1 MIRPFLLLTSL
12 LLPFPYA
19 GAQIYADFQTSLG
32 NFTCELNHTAAPKT
46 VANFVSLAEGTRKW
60 ADPTGTVRENTPFY
74 NGLTFHRVVP
84 GFVNQG
90 GCPLGVGTSGPGY
103 YFPDETNNGL
113 LHEGQVISMA
123 NSGPNTNGSQFFIT
137 VGAPKTNLDG
147 RHTVFGRV
155 TAGASVV
162 DQINAVPIESERP
175 VTPVVIQSIVIRRE
189 GTAAQ
194 AFDVQAQNLPIVRGG
209 IPGTLT
215 VDRTLK
221 VDFTPARDR
230 IPGSSTE
237 IYRSEDL
244 VTWRLMR
251 RYFNTRGPADT
262 LPVLV
267 DAKETGQELLA
278 PKAFYRVLEVEHPLA
293 DFSPRTVNGRTFI
306 ATWSNGGQTI
316 SFNINASGN
325 NGTVIYS
332 EGNTTFSSLQ
342 YNPQI
347 YDRTDLTFHTP
358 VAAYNSLGFD
368 CRFTGETS
376 THLIGT
382 QNMFQW
388 RNGAWVYLG
397 TGPCSIT
404 K

>member
-1 MIRPFLLLTSL
+1 MIRSFLFYSFLLIS
-12 LLPFPYA
+12 FQKA

-46 VANFVSLAEGTRKW
+46 VANFVTLAEGTRRW
-60 ADPTGTVRENTPFY
+60 VDPKGNVKENTPFY

-103 YFPDETNNGL
+103 YFPDETDNGL

-162 DQINAVPIESERP
+162 DQMNAVPVESEQP
-175 VTPVVIQSIVIRRE
+175 ITPIVIQSVVIRRE

-215 VDRTLK
+215 VDPALK

-230 IPGSSTE
+230 IPGSSTDV
-237 IYRSEDL
+237 YRSEDL
-244 VTWRLMR
+244 VNWQYVR
-251 RYFNTRGPADT
+251 RYVNTRGPAD
-262 LPVLV
+262 PSPILV
-267 DAKETGQELLA
+267 DAKETGDDSLA
-278 PKAFYRVLEVEHPLA
+278 PRAFYRVVEIEHPLA
-293 DFSPRTVNGRTFI
+293 DLSPRTVNGRTFT
-306 ATWSNGGQTI
+306 ATWDNGAEVI
-316 SFNINASGN
+316 VFNINASGN
-325 NGTVIYS
+325 GGTVTYPA
-332 EGNTTFSSLQ
+332 GNTTFSSLQ

-347 YDRTDLTFHTP
+347 YNRTDMTFHTP
-358 VAAYNSLGFD
+358 VSAYNSLGFD
-368 CRFTGETS
+368 CRFTGETG
-376 THLIGT
+376 THLTGT
-382 QNMFQW
+382 HNMFQW
-388 RNGAWVYLG
+388 RNGSWVYLG